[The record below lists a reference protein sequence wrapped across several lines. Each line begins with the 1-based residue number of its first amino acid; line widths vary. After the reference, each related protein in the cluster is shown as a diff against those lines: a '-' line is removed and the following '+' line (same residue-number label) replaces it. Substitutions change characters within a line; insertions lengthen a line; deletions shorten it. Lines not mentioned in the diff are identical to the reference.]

1 MKKIKNRAYFAVLI
15 AAALVIGL
23 CFYAARLYNNGKD
36 WVMLRANQ
44 SVFNEGVLDK
54 GTVVDRNGVVLAEAG
69 GGVYSYAQDTNVRK
83 ACFHAVGDYAGNIGR
98 GAISAFNYKLAGY
111 NFFDGVSSIGGN
123 GGKVRLSIDSA
134 LNTAAYNAL
143 NGRNGAVLVSNYKTG
158 EILCMVSTPSFDP
171 NSPPDLSSAA
181 YEGVFINRCLGSTYT
196 PGSVFKLVTLYAAIE
211 KMPDL
216 KEKTFDCNGSAVVGG
231 ESVQCTG
238 VHGQQ
243 TIEQALA
250 NSCNAAFS
258 QISQELGADAISEYA
273 EKSGLCKSFDIS
285 GVDTAAGS
293 IEKAAEGTAALS
305 WMGIGQYNDL
315 VSPIAM
321 LRFVSAIA
329 NDGVA
334 KEPVL
339 LKNGYSAGTRLMKE
353 EVSGEIREMMSY
365 NVTYAYGA
373 GQFPNLKICAKTG
386 TAEVGDGRSHSW
398 FVGFLNDEENPLA
411 FTVVIEHGGGGLANA
426 GPVANAVLQAAVADQ

>member
-1 MKKIKNRAYFAVLI
+1 
-15 AAALVIGL
+15 
-23 CFYAARLYNNGKD
+23 
-36 WVMLRANQ
+36 
-44 SVFNEGVLDK
+44 
-54 GTVVDRNGVVLAEAG
+54 
-69 GGVYSYAQDTNVRK
+69 
-83 ACFHAVGDYAGNIGR
+83 
-98 GAISAFNYKLAGY
+98 
-111 NFFDGVSSIGGN
+111 
-123 GGKVRLSIDSA
+123 
-134 LNTAAYNAL
+134 
-143 NGRNGAVLVSNYKTG
+143 
-158 EILCMVSTPSFDP
+158 
-171 NSPPDLSSAA
+171 
-181 YEGVFINRCLGSTYT
+181 
-196 PGSVFKLVTLYAAIE
+196 
-211 KMPDL
+211 
-216 KEKTFDCNGSAVVGG
+216 
-231 ESVQCTG
+231 
-238 VHGQQ
+238 
-243 TIEQALA
+243 
-250 NSCNAAFS
+250 
-258 QISQELGADAISEYA
+258 
-273 EKSGLCKSFDIS
+273 DIS